1 MTPCCLLWC
10 YINQITFYS
19 IDRWEFPYHTRVDNG
34 NTKLA
39 VSHMQITCIYYSEC
53 TYTLL
58 LSGIKNI
65 VKRRKYPDTIW
76 FLYIN
81 LSIYSSSIFVVFILL
96 STVNK
101 AVKMH
106 LQSKKKHQKK
116 PPKNNNIVLGWVFYM
131 ITIFKMISRLRISEY
146 LFISY
151 TIYIEYLKLINSYQ
165 I

>member
-1 MTPCCLLWC
+1 MLLVVML
-10 YINQITFYS
+10 YQSDNFLLNRSLRVSLSY
-19 IDRWEFPYHTRVDNG
+19 PVDNG

-81 LSIYSSSIFVVFILL
+81 LSIYSSSIFVVFIFL
-96 STVNK
+96 STVNE

-116 PPKNNNIVLGWVFYM
+116 K
-131 ITIFKMISRLRISEY
+131 TQKTTT
-146 LFISY
+146 LF
-151 TIYIEYLKLINSYQ
+151 
-165 I
+165 

>member
-116 PPKNNNIVLGWVFYM
+116 NPKKQQHCFRLSVLYDNNFQNDISIKNIGVF
-131 ITIFKMISRLRISEY
+131 
-146 LFISY
+146 
-151 TIYIEYLKLINSYQ
+151 IYKLYNIHW
-165 I
+165 IP